1 MYNNQYLRSQL
12 TNEELLV
19 VNSEIDRKKKS
30 TAVAYLLCIFLGTL
44 GAHRYYMNKTG
55 SAIAMTLITV
65 LTLGLG
71 TIITA
76 VWAIVDLFLIG
87 GWLKND
93 QSALENS
100 IAQEILS
107 KRTTPVHDETNF
119 DSTNDEQ

>member
-19 VNSEIDRKKKS
+19 VNSEIDRRKKS
-30 TAVAYLLCIFLGTL
+30 TAAAYLLCIFLGTL

>member
-65 LTLGLG
+65 LTLGFG

-107 KRTTPVHDETNF
+107 KRATPVHDETNF